1 MTVRETIVSVVTGI
15 ARQQHKKL
23 QPLNDELP
31 LLDSGLDSLCL
42 AIIVANLEK
51 DLGIDPFSASDD
63 VEIPATFGQ
72 FVALY
77 ENAFA

>member
-1 MTVRETIVSVVTGI
+1 MSVRETIVSVVTGI
-15 ARQQHKKL
+15 ANQQHKKL
-23 QPLNDELP
+23 RPLTDDLP